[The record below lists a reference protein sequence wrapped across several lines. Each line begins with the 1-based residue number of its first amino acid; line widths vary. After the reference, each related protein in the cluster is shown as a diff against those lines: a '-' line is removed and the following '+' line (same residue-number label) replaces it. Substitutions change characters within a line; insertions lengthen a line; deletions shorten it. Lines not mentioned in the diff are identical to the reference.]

1 MIDQLTKGHCEYFS
15 WKQQQEE
22 EVGVRQLLPVGNV
35 TFPRPCLSGVKGV
48 FERREG
54 KDREE
59 EKFDGR
65 ERSRVPDPK
74 IPYLDSEGS
83 DMGQRYLFLAAAV
96 LQICIHP
103 WLGRP
108 TIEPA
113 ASCLEIYSIAASIF
127 DFGNHK
133 RLKG

>member
-1 MIDQLTKGHCEYFS
+1 MKGAS
-15 WKQQQEE
+15 
-22 EVGVRQLLPVGNV
+22 P
-35 TFPRPCLSGVKGV
+35 
-48 FERREG
+48 
-54 KDREE
+54 
-59 EKFDGR
+59 FDGR

-96 LQICIHP
+96 LQICIQP

-113 ASCLEIYSIAASIF
+113 ASCLEIYQIKYFLGLFTRQSTSMV
-127 DFGNHK
+127 
-133 RLKG
+133 

>member
-1 MIDQLTKGHCEYFS
+1 M
-15 WKQQQEE
+15 
-22 EVGVRQLLPVGNV
+22 GVRQLLPVGNV

-65 ERSRVPDPK
+65 EMIRVPDPK

-96 LQICIHP
+96 LQICIQP

-113 ASCLEIYSIAASIF
+113 ASCLEIYQIAASIF